1 MLCNLPFF
9 FPTAHSYTHSTH
21 LSFLCSELL
30 IFFKKFAA
38 FGCRILSAPKAKSI
52 LVSGAVRKGERLMP
66 PSALEILL
74 RATFPPSSARIKVGI
89 LIWAFVVSVL
99 GDIIGSVLLIVFV
112 CGVHA
117 GY

>member
-1 MLCNLPFF
+1 
-9 FPTAHSYTHSTH
+9 
-21 LSFLCSELL
+21 
-30 IFFKKFAA
+30 
-38 FGCRILSAPKAKSI
+38 LSAPKARSI

-74 RATFPPSSARIKVGI
+74 RATFPPSSARIKVSI
-89 LIWAFVVSVL
+89 LIWAPVVSVL
-99 GDIIGSVLLIVFV
+99 EDIIGSVLLISFV